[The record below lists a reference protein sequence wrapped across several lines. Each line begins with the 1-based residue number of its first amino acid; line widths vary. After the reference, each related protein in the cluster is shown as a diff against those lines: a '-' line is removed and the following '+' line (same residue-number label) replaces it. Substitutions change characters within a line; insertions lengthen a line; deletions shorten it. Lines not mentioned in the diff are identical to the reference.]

1 MTRTGTGHS
10 ARTTLEGRSHDHA
23 DKCVCVTEFWFGRRA
38 AAGFWLA
45 ALVACG
51 CLGYSFAGLPTVI
64 AQSVPRLT
72 IDGECTAFAW
82 APDGRIVYSTR
93 HVFAK
98 GRFDIQ
104 RDDLWLLGV
113 DGSRQKIFDGQRYGH
128 GSGEFSYTVT
138 SLRWSPDGTRLTAE
152 LRTSQLLGSKGGLQE
167 DAVLLLL
174 DQRGKQIRLRNL
186 IAEVDGGV
194 DGTWLAESGTV
205 AYATAAS
212 RTSSLLSL
220 HVLRADVARSGD
232 LFVGHA
238 FSSVAWDAKRNAA
251 IAIERSA
258 GTGPPRITTLD
269 LLHEDGRALAT
280 LDKYLGGLSLSPNGD
295 KVAYFLDDQTLEVRD
310 IAHAQE
316 VGQVRVAYGDI
327 GWSSD
332 ESRLLIKR
340 GEDRQDGDLV
350 WVPVPRLAHGGDE
363 PAGPEAQPVLHD
375 AMFHSFAVSPD
386 GKLIAVTQAGKRTL
400 MVYDSPF

>member
-1 MTRTGTGHS
+1 
-10 ARTTLEGRSHDHA
+10 
-23 DKCVCVTEFWFGRRA
+23 
-38 AAGFWLA
+38 
-45 ALVACG
+45 
-51 CLGYSFAGLPTVI
+51 LGYSFAGLRTVI
-64 AQSVPRLT
+64 AQSAPRLT
-72 IDGECTAFAW
+72 VDGECTAFAW
-82 APDGRIVYSTR
+82 APDGRIVYATR

-98 GRFDIQ
+98 GKFDIQ
-104 RDDLWLLGV
+104 RDDLWLLGT

-138 SLRWSPDGTRLTAE
+138 SLRWSPDGTRLTAQ
-152 LRTSQLLGSKGGLQE
+152 LRTSQLLNSKGGVQE

-174 DQRGKQIRLRNL
+174 DQQGKQIRLRNL
-186 IAEVDGGV
+186 IAEVDGAV

-205 AYATAAS
+205 AYATAVS

-232 LFVGHA
+232 FFVGHA

-251 IAIERSA
+251 IAIERSG

-280 LDKYLGGLSLSPNGD
+280 LDKYLGGHALSPNGD
-295 KVAYFLDDQTLEVRD
+295 KVAYFLDDQTVEVRD
-310 IAHAQE
+310 IMHPQQ
-316 VGQVRVAYGDI
+316 VGQLHVAYGDI

-350 WVPVPRLAHGGDE
+350 WVPAPRLADGGDE
-363 PAGPEAQPVLHD
+363 HADPEAQPVLHD
-375 AMFHSFAVSPD
+375 VMFHSFAVSPD

-400 MVYDSPF
+400 MVFDSPF